1 MAKWLE
7 RLTWIFWLA
16 LVVSLPFTS
25 LPLVA
30 KLIHSSSV
38 APAALIFLGLLC
50 VTWLPVYLWKKGT
63 FPTQVKIALAFFLTG
78 LIATGISFFLETP
91 SFKDETL
98 LSNVVSGLVTF
109 CIGILFYLITT
120 VLPHDNQKI
129 RQTLQA
135 INWGGA
141 IMLGWDVL
149 VSAITFLSPGD
160 TPTYLRVVQHL
171 FTTTTFFG
179 IRSVGFAAEPSWL
192 AHILNMVYLPYW
204 LGATISNYTAARK
217 KTWKISLENVLLV
230 VGFGVLFKTLSRAG
244 LGAFI
249 LALGFFFVQ
258 LNVWV
263 VKKISQK
270 VGSKTA
276 RGLVTTGLILGLL
289 ALYVGGA
296 TGMVYVLSK
305 IDPRMEQVFSL
316 NILTQSGF
324 TKYAD
329 TLQFG
334 ERFTYWQ
341 AGWRT
346 FNQHPLIGVGIGN
359 AGFYFTQNLP
369 DNAWNL
375 AEVRQLIYHT
385 SGLMNVKSMWSRIL
399 AETGIVGFSFFLLL
413 LVVTGI
419 TAFKLTQSANRM
431 KVTVGR
437 MGICMLMAFIIEGFS
452 VDSFALP
459 YLWFT
464 LGLVAAVW
472 RWSSQTQTR
481 QGETNGSF

>member
-1 MAKWLE
+1 
-7 RLTWIFWLA
+7 
-16 LVVSLPFTS
+16 
-25 LPLVA
+25 
-30 KLIHSSSV
+30 
-38 APAALIFLGLLC
+38 
-50 VTWLPVYLWKKGT
+50 
-63 FPTQVKIALAFFLTG
+63 
-78 LIATGISFFLETP
+78 
-91 SFKDETL
+91 
-98 LSNVVSGLVTF
+98 
-109 CIGILFYLITT
+109 
-120 VLPHDNQKI
+120 
-129 RQTLQA
+129 
-135 INWGGA
+135 
-141 IMLGWDVL
+141 
-149 VSAITFLSPGD
+149 
-160 TPTYLRVVQHL
+160 
-171 FTTTTFFG
+171 
-179 IRSVGFAAEPSWL
+179 
-192 AHILNMVYLPYW
+192 
-204 LGATISNYTAARK
+204 
-217 KTWKISLENVLLV
+217 
-230 VGFGVLFKTLSRAG
+230 
-244 LGAFI
+244 
-249 LALGFFFVQ
+249 
-258 LNVWV
+258 
-263 VKKISQK
+263 
-270 VGSKTA
+270 
-276 RGLVTTGLILGLL
+276 
-289 ALYVGGA
+289 
-296 TGMVYVLSK
+296 MVYVLSK

>member
-1 MAKWLE
+1 MVKWFE

-16 LVVSLPFTS
+16 LVASLPFTS

-30 KLIHSSSV
+30 KLIHTSSV

-63 FPTQVKIALAFFLTG
+63 FPAHTKIVLAFFLAG
-78 LIATGISFFLETP
+78 LFSTAVSFFLETP
-91 SFKDETL
+91 VFKDEGL
-98 LSNVVSGLVTF
+98 LSNVISGLVTL
-109 CIGILFYLITT
+109 CIGVLFYLIAT
-120 VLPHDNQKI
+120 VLPHDDRKV
-129 RQTLQA
+129 RQTLQV
-135 INWGGA
+135 INWSGA
-141 IMLGWDVL
+141 VMLAWDILCSV
-149 VSAITFLSPGD
+149 ITLLSPGD
-160 TPTYLRVVQHL
+160 TPGYLRTIQHL

-179 IRSVGFAAEPSWL
+179 NRSVGFTAEPSWL

-204 LGATISNYTAARK
+204 FGATISNFTAARK
-217 KTWKISLENVLLV
+217 KVWKISFENVLLV
-230 VGFGVLFKTLSRAG
+230 VGFGVLFMTLSRAG
-244 LGAFI
+244 LAAFI
-249 LALGFFFVQ
+249 LALGFFFIQ

-270 VGSKTA
+270 LGTKTA
-276 RGLVTTGLILGLL
+276 RSLVTAGLVLGLL
-289 ALYVGGA
+289 MIYVGGA
-296 TGMVYVLSK
+296 TGVVYVLSK
-305 IDPRMEQVFSL
+305 IDPRMEQVFSID
-316 NILTQSGF
+316 ILTESGI

-359 AGFYFTQNLP
+359 AGFYFNQNLP

-375 AEVRQLIYHT
+375 SEVRRLVYHT

-399 AETGIVGFSFFLLL
+399 AETGILGFTFFLLL
-413 LVVTGI
+413 LAVTGI
-419 TAFKLTQSANRM
+419 TAFRLTQSKDRM
-431 KVTVGR
+431 QVSVGR

-472 RWSSQTQTR
+472 RWTNQSK
-481 QGETNGSF
+481 QGDTNGSF